1 MYHIKNNK
9 NLILQNEI
17 KAIPE
22 DFPLDKKLEY
32 ITFLLNKLDDNFKTQ
47 CFSQKSIIVPLTQ
60 NTTKEFYYLSLAHKK
75 STNGGHDLW
84 IDIINLS
91 KLNLLEQDKWNQGL
105 PEDKLRDVHHFST
118 INELGKLKLND
129 DLLIRVLN
137 KLQTLWNLSDE
148 TIDSLRINTHMI
160 YTNGFSQVFEN
171 WNK

>member
-1 MYHIKNNK
+1 M
-9 NLILQNEI
+9 
-17 KAIPE
+17 
-22 DFPLDKKLEY
+22 
-32 ITFLLNKLDDNFKTQ
+32 
-47 CFSQKSIIVPLTQ
+47 IVPLTQ

-91 KLNLLEQDKWNQGL
+91 KLN
-105 PEDKLRDVHHFST
+105 
-118 INELGKLKLND
+118 D

-148 TIDSLRINTHMI
+148 AIDSLRINTHMI